1 MIRLR
6 TGHHYIALHT
16 HNHQCLNNHDETT
29 MTIRVK
35 SKTFILNNSQNQSNL
50 RPTRNPKWPTYSLQ
64 KDYFLNPMC
73 WTDFSKSNTRH
84 LIPDITCH
92 ACLSSKQRKKMVNL
106 LLVLQFNLNPIWI
119 LLTVRPNSSERTIEM
134 CLNTKNNNTWI
145 SENARYCKQTHV
157 QWMNEHAEETTETA
171 APTSWFERTPV
182 RSGGV
187 DRCGPAMESQ
197 HGMKGAGGSGWFRR
211 DRQVCG

>member
-1 MIRLR
+1 MTCQFYVLYSFINNTHSNLSDNSIRYRPIQKSRFKIQMIRLR

-92 ACLSSKQRKKMVNL
+92 ACLSSKQRKKWSIFCWFSSL
-106 LLVLQFNLNPIWI
+106 I
-119 LLTVRPNSSERTIEM
+119 LIRFESCSPSVR
-134 CLNTKNNNTWI
+134 
-145 SENARYCKQTHV
+145 
-157 QWMNEHAEETTETA
+157 TA
-171 APTSWFERTPV
+171 AS
-182 RSGGV
+182 
-187 DRCGPAMESQ
+187 AQ
-197 HGMKGAGGSGWFRR
+197 
-211 DRQVCG
+211 